1 MNFTTEQLEK
11 YKKLT
16 QVTYQEL
23 LRNRRN
29 ARKHY
34 RDYQNKFI
42 YENAMMNK
50 NYMNPIEYESDLFKM
65 RKNLIELE
73 YRKEIAEDAVD
84 AYRMKIEQAKISN
97 SLR

>member
-1 MNFTTEQLEK
+1 MNFTTEQLER

-34 RDYQNKFI
+34 RDYQNKFF
-42 YENAMMNK
+42 YED
-50 NYMNPIEYESDLFKM
+50 ESDLYKM

-84 AYRMKIEQAKISN
+84 AYRMKVEQAKISN
-97 SLR
+97 SLK